1 MEREI
6 QAIAKKEPQE
16 VVDALED
23 KLEVGLWCQVQGGGS
38 GRWVCGQVAVLLRSS
53 HGAGNRGVAG
63 GAEVGR

>member
-23 KLEVGLWCQVQGGGS
+23 KLEVGLWCQVQGGGF
-38 GRWVCGQVAVLLRSS
+38 RQVGLWAGSS
-53 HGAGNRGVAG
+53 IAQKQSWCWK
-63 GAEVGR
+63 